1 MESKKNVG
9 RISGGSAAVATGMA
23 LVSLGT
29 DTGGSIRV
37 PAALCGI
44 VGLKPSYGLIN
55 KNDIFP
61 LTPSFDHIGWITKN
75 VLDSY
80 IVLQCLSKKNIF
92 KRKTDNKNKGHF
104 KIPNSYKFEKRKI
117 TLGIP
122 NNYFL
127 DYLPVAIEY
136 LFSNF
141 IKNLL
146 SSSNS
151 INIEYFNLKKL
162 NNIIKTGKMLDLLR
176 LPIFI
181 NRYLILEKV
190 IIVMR

>member
-1 MESKKNVG
+1 M
-9 RISGGSAAVATGMA
+9 
-23 LVSLGT
+23 
-29 DTGGSIRV
+29 
-37 PAALCGI
+37 
-44 VGLKPSYGLIN
+44 IN

-127 DYLPVAIEY
+127 DYLHFAIEY

-141 IKNLL
+141 IKSLL
-146 SSSNS
+146 SSDS
-151 INIEYFNLKKL
+151 INIKYIKLKKTEQYY
-162 NNIIKTGKMLDLLR
+162 KSSE
-176 LPIFI
+176 
-181 NRYLILEKV
+181 RY
-190 IIVMR
+190 

>member
-1 MESKKNVG
+1 
-9 RISGGSAAVATGMA
+9 MA

-92 KRKTDNKNKGHF
+92 KRKTDNKNKI
-104 KIPNSYKFEKRKI
+104 KDTLKFQI
-117 TLGIP
+117 LI
-122 NNYFL
+122 
-127 DYLPVAIEY
+127 
-136 LFSNF
+136 
-141 IKNLL
+141 
-146 SSSNS
+146 
-151 INIEYFNLKKL
+151 NLKK
-162 NNIIKTGKMLDLLR
+162 GK
-176 LPIFI
+176 
-181 NRYLILEKV
+181 
-190 IIVMR
+190 